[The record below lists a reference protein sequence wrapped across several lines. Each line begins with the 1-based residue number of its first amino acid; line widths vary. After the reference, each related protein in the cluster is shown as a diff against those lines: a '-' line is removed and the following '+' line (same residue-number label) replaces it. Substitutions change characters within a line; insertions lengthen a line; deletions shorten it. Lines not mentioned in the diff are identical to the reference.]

1 MRLHVGLLALALT
14 VIGLSLAWYKHHS
27 LGFPL
32 SPDATTD
39 AWIIE
44 ARLGFEPIGGAVKAQ
59 LKLPDAPPG
68 FRVLEE
74 NFISRGYGIAVEEV
88 DGQRTA
94 VWTQRRP
101 SGRQALFYR
110 ATLMPRDDP
119 EAPGE
124 EEPAPLPPP
133 VPDYEEPYLQA
144 VNSVL
149 DEVRSRSAD
158 VATFAAMLMQ
168 LLNNPEANDNIRLM
182 LEGKRSD
189 VDRVDTAI
197 YMLKGARIP
206 SRMVRGV
213 TLVDGARDLQ
223 PTAWLEVHNGQRWV
237 PIDPATGK
245 TGYPDGF
252 VKWWRSAADPAEVTR
267 ARNVN
272 VRFASKR
279 NQLDALEAAADG
291 ARGEQPAM
299 VAFSLLNLPVQ
310 TQNLYR
316 ILLLLP
322 LGVLLIVVLRNI
334 VGVKT
339 FGTFMPVL
347 IAISFRETQL
357 IGGVVLFTLVTALG
371 LSVRFYL
378 ERLKLLLVPRLAAV
392 VIVVILLIAM
402 LSVLSNQLGLQ
413 AGLSVSL
420 FPIVILA
427 MTIER
432 MSIVWEE
439 HGPGESLRQGLGS
452 MLVAVLSY
460 LLMFKTGMEHLML
473 VFPELLL
480 VVLAV
485 VLLVGRYTG
494 YRVSELVRFRNM
506 DTGA

>member
-1 MRLHVGLLALALT
+1 MRLHVWLLALCLVAL
-14 VIGLSLAWYKHHS
+14 GLGMAWYKHS
-27 LGFPL
+27 ALGFPL
-32 SPDATTD
+32 TAQATTD
-39 AWIIE
+39 TWIVE
-44 ARLGFEPIGGAVKAQ
+44 ARLGFVPIGGAVKAE
-59 LKLPDAPPG
+59 LMLPEDPPG
-68 FRVLEE
+68 YRVLEE
-74 NFISRGYGIAVEEV
+74 NFISRGYGVAVERI

-110 ATLMPRDDP
+110 ATMLPQEVQREADA
-119 EAPGE
+119 EAP
-124 EEPAPLPPP
+124 APPQ
-133 VPDYEEPYLQA
+133 VPEYEEPYLQA

-168 LLNNPEANDNIRLM
+168 MLASPEGNDNIRLM

-189 VDRVDTAI
+189 VDKVATAI
-197 YMLKGARIP
+197 HMLAGARIP
-206 SRMVRGV
+206 ARMVRGI
-213 TLVDGARDLQ
+213 TLEDGARDLQ
-223 PTAWLEVHNGQRWV
+223 PSTWLEVHNGSRWV
-237 PIDPATGK
+237 PINPANGN
-245 TGYPDGF
+245 TGYPDNF
-252 VKWWRSAADPAEVTR
+252 VKWWKSEADPARVTR
-267 ARNVN
+267 AREVN

-279 NQLDALEAAADG
+279 SQLDAMEALSEGTQAG
-291 ARGEQPAM
+291 TSGFVE
-299 VAFSLLNLPVQ
+299 FSLLNLPVQ

-316 ILLLLP
+316 ILLLVP
-322 LGVLLIVVLRNI
+322 LGVLLIVVLRNV

-357 IGGVVLFTLVTALG
+357 IGGVVLFTIVTALG

-392 VIVVILLIAM
+392 VVVVILLIAM
-402 LSVLSNQLGLQ
+402 LSVLSYQLRLPT
-413 AGLSVSL
+413 GLSVSL

-452 MLVAVLSY
+452 LLVAVAAY
-460 LLMFKTGMEHLML
+460 LLMFQSNMEHLML

-480 VVLAV
+480 VVLAI
-485 VLLVGRYTG
+485 VLLLGRYTG
-494 YRVSELVRFRNM
+494 YRLTELVRFRNM
-506 DTGA
+506 ERD

>member
-14 VIGLSLAWYKHHS
+14 VVGLSVAWYKHQS

-32 SPDATTD
+32 SSDATTD

-44 ARLGFEPIGGAVKAQ
+44 ARLGFEPIGGAVKAE
-59 LKLPDAPPG
+59 LKLPEAPPG

-88 DGQRTA
+88 NGQRTA
-94 VWTQRRP
+94 IWTQRRP

-110 ATLMPRDDP
+110 ATLMAQPRQEP
-119 EAPGE
+119 QTE
-124 EEPAPLPPP
+124 EVAPLPPP

-144 VNSVL
+144 VNAVL

-158 VATFAAMLMQ
+158 VATFASMLMQ
-168 LLNNPEANDNIRLM
+168 MLNDPRGNDNIRLM

-189 VDRVDTAI
+189 VDRVEAAI

-206 SRMVRGV
+206 ARMVRGI
-213 TLVDGARDLQ
+213 TLQDGARDLQ
-223 PTAWLEVHNGQRWV
+223 PAAWLEVHNGQRWV

-252 VKWWRSAADPAEVTR
+252 VKWWQSAADPAQVTR

-279 NQLDALEAAADG
+279 SQLDALEAAADN
-291 ARGEQPAM
+291 ARGEQSAM

-316 ILLLLP
+316 ILLLVP

-402 LSVLSNQLGLQ
+402 LSVVSNQLRMP

-452 MLVAVLSY
+452 MLVAILSY

-480 VVLAV
+480 VALAF
-485 VLLVGRYTG
+485 VLLIGRYTG
-494 YRVSELVRFRNM
+494 YRLSELVRFRNM
-506 DTGA
+506 DGGS